1 MSDDLRRQLEAFQR
15 CIEQR
20 DARAADEVLDE
31 DFALVLVQP
40 QPAVMPR
47 ARWLEV
53 LSDYVV
59 HEYEV
64 EEQVVDSDDDCTVVL
79 QRVRMEATVL
89 GEDRSGVFVVSDI
102 WRRRPVGWRI
112 WRRHS
117 TPLEARAMPG
127 IKTA

>member
-1 MSDDLRRQLEAFQR
+1 MTPGRAHLRLVGQDAHMSDDLRRQLEAFQR

-20 DARAADEVLDE
+20 DAHAADEVLDE

-59 HEYEV
+59 H
-64 EEQVVDSDDDCTVVL
+64 S
-79 QRVRMEATVL
+79 
-89 GEDRSGVFVVSDI
+89 
-102 WRRRPVGWRI
+102 P
-112 WRRHS
+112 
-117 TPLEARAMPG
+117 
-127 IKTA
+127 